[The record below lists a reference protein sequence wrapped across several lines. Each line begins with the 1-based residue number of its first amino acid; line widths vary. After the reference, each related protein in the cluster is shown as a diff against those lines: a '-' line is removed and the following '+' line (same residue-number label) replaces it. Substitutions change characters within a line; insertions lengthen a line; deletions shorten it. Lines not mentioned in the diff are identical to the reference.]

1 MHCYRHG
8 CRPPPRLPPRCYHPH
23 RTTTCRLSRPTL
35 NPTHHRAAP
44 HSSLEK
50 IYSKLAA
57 KGKLTEDEAAAQK
70 SDALSKVVYSTEIE
84 ALADCDLVIEAIIED
99 VGIKLPFYENL
110 GKTVKPG
117 AIFASNTSSLSIGIM
132 AEASGRADRFVG
144 LHFFNPVQLMKLTE
158 VIRTD
163 DTDPKVGGCWC

>member
-1 MHCYRHG
+1 M
-8 CRPPPRLPPRCYHPH
+8 
-23 RTTTCRLSRPTL
+23 
-35 NPTHHRAAP
+35 
-44 HSSLEK
+44 
-50 IYSKLAA
+50 
-57 KGKLTEDEAAAQK
+57 
-70 SDALSKVVYSTEIE
+70 E

-110 GKTVKPG
+110 GKIVKPGESLHPFSLSVSLSVSLYLSRTCTHARAQTCPHHLIGPLPRHLSTISG

-163 DTDPKVGGCWC
+163 DTDPKVRMAPLPPPHPPAGGHPNATSD